1 MVDLDQF
8 DVAILNLLQVNN
20 RLTSEAIAERVGLSP
35 TACQRRIK
43 RLRAEG
49 AIAKEIAVIDPE
61 LVGGRIT
68 LIVQAVLARG
78 RADIVDA
85 FKREVQAIPEV
96 QQCYYVTG
104 EADFILIVTAEDIAA
119 YERLTR
125 RIFFGNPNIQKFQT
139 IVVMDSVKV
148 GLEIPLQAPALA
160 ARP

>member
-1 MVDLDQF
+1 MSVLDQF
-8 DVAILNLLQVNN
+8 DISILNLLQDDN
-20 RLTSEAIAERVGLSP
+20 RMTSEAIAERVGLSP

-49 AIAKEIAVIDPE
+49 AIAAEVAVLDPDV
-61 LVGGRIT
+61 VGGRIT
-68 LIVQAVLARG
+68 LIVQVVLAHG

-85 FKREVQAIPEV
+85 FKREVQAMPEV

-104 EADFILIVTAEDIAA
+104 EADFILIVTAEDIPA

-125 RIFFGNPNIQKFQT
+125 RIFFGNPHIQKFQT

-148 GLEIPLQAPALA
+148 GLKLPI
-160 ARP
+160 

>member
-1 MVDLDQF
+1 MADLDQF
-8 DVAILNLLQVNN
+8 DVAILSLLQDDN
-20 RLTSEAIAERVGLSP
+20 RLTSEAIAEQVGLSP

-49 AIAKEIAVIDPE
+49 AIAAEVAVLDPD

-68 LIVQAVLARG
+68 LIVQVILAHG
-78 RADIVDA
+78 RADIIDS
-85 FKREVQAIPEV
+85 FKREMRAIPEV

-104 EADFILIVTAEDIAA
+104 ESDFILIVTAEDIAS

-148 GLEIPLQAPALA
+148 GLKIPL
-160 ARP
+160 

>member
-1 MVDLDQF
+1 MSELDPF
-8 DVAILNLLQVNN
+8 DVALLNLLQANN
-20 RLTSEAIAERVGLSP
+20 RLTSETLAERVGLSP

-49 AIAKEIAVIDPE
+49 AIAKEIAVVDPQV
-61 LVGGRIT
+61 VGGRIT
-68 LIVQAVLARG
+68 LIVQVVLAHG

-104 EADFILIVTAEDIAA
+104 DHDFILIVTADDIAD

-148 GLEIPLQAPALA
+148 GLEIPL
-160 ARP
+160 

>member
-1 MVDLDQF
+1 MADLDQF
-8 DVAILNLLQVNN
+8 DVAILGQLQDDN
-20 RLTSEAIAERVGLSP
+20 RVTSEVIAERVGLSP

-49 AIAKEIAVIDPE
+49 AIAAEVAVLDPD

-68 LIVQAVLARG
+68 LVVQVILARG

-104 EADFILIVTAEDIAA
+104 EADFILIVTAEDIAS

-125 RIFFGNPNIQKFQT
+125 RIFRDNPNIQKFLT
-139 IVVMDSVKV
+139 NVVMEPVKV
-148 GLEIPLQAPALA
+148 GLRIPL
-160 ARP
+160 